1 MSGALRSTPLEHDVL
16 LPRDAKDAGVPHTPS
31 WDGESVLPRTTSIR
45 LRAGECFI
53 RSGIT
58 IHRGHAQRGER
69 LTLAG
74 AGCSAPLRSV
84 LVASRRP
91 TAHLRR
97 ERAAVLPDGQRLA
110 HYRV

>member
-1 MSGALRSTPLEHDVL
+1 MKRREISVSSYDDQSHYLHPHPYTCFRARSTPLEHDVL

-74 AGCSAPLRSV
+74 AAVLLRS
-84 LVASRRP
+84 
-91 TAHLRR
+91 
-97 ERAAVLPDGQRLA
+97 
-110 HYRV
+110 